1 MLLIGVS
8 AAAACFVYFLHVSAI
23 PQAAGDDGMSL
34 LSFSVD
40 KSAHLPSDVV
50 VSSLSTPGAASLLE
64 GVGLTVLN
72 AAMVDRSSGEETCRV
87 LLVAVAAA
95 E

>member
-1 MLLIGVS
+1 LVLLDLSV
-8 AAAACFVYFLHVSAI
+8 VSAI
-23 PQAAGDDGMSL
+23 RAFQVAGDDGMSL